1 MAWPPPRCPWSPA
14 PTSSRRLQND
24 GRATPQLGQG
34 SRRRDA
40 VRIAQ
45 VAGRGVRGRTGN
57 PVPRAGR
64 PRPVRRNTAFL
75 ARRPRRRS
83 HLDAAADGGTP
94 GRTEGLSHRPGVHQ
108 TQRPRSRP
116 YQPADSGGVGRGG
129 RLSVPHQLADVFGG
143 DVQPSRVRSRRRRIS
158 RRRHPACADG
168 EGGDPHRSRPAVT
181 PIYPFSAIVG
191 HDRLRLALLL
201 CAVRPEIGGVLI
213 RGEKGTAKSTAVRA
227 LAHVL
232 AEVDGASLVELP
244 IGATEDRVV
253 GSLDLQKVLR
263 DGEHAFSPGLLAR
276 AHGGVLYVDE
286 VNLLHDHLVDVI
298 LDAAAMGRVHVERD
312 GVSHSHEARF
322 VLIGTMNPE
331 EGELRPQLLDR
342 FGLTVD
348 VHASRDVEVRADVI
362 RQRMA
367 FEAEPAVF
375 AERYAEADAEL
386 ARRVAAA
393 RLRVGSVALPDNEL
407 RRIAALCAAFD
418 VDGMRADLVVARTA
432 VAHAAWRGA
441 SVVAEED
448 IRVAAEL
455 ALPHRR
461 RRDPFDDPGLDP
473 EQLDDAMAQA
483 RGAADE
489 PDPDP
494 PGGGES
500 TSAESSEDAVPQRN
514 SASHSRPSAAPSPV
528 FRTRALVVPG
538 VGEGAPGRRSRAR
551 NRTGKAISATD
562 ERDAGHGVHV
572 FGTLLATAARQRH
585 PGAPR
590 PQPEDVRRAI
600 REGREGNLV
609 IFVVDASGSMAARD
623 RMSAVSGAT
632 LSLLRDAY
640 QRRDKVAVITFR
652 QQDAQLLLP
661 PTTSV
666 HIAGR
671 RLARFD
677 TGGKTPLAQGLLA
690 ARDVVVREKARD
702 RARRSLVVV
711 LTDGRATGGPD
722 PLGRARVAA
731 ARLVAEGAAAVVID
745 CETSYV
751 RLGWAEELAM
761 QLGAPSVRLAQL
773 RADAL
778 TDVVRTAA

>member
-1 MAWPPPRCPWSPA
+1 
-14 PTSSRRLQND
+14 
-24 GRATPQLGQG
+24 
-34 SRRRDA
+34 
-40 VRIAQ
+40 V
-45 VAGRGVRGRTGN
+45 
-57 PVPRAGR
+57 
-64 PRPVRRNTAFL
+64 TAE
-75 ARRPRRRS
+75 
-83 HLDAAADGGTP
+83 P
-94 GRTEGLSHRPGVHQ
+94 G
-108 TQRPRSRP
+108 
-116 YQPADSGGVGRGG
+116 
-129 RLSVPHQLADVFGG
+129 
-143 DVQPSRVRSRRRRIS
+143 
-158 RRRHPACADG
+158 
-168 EGGDPHRSRPAVT
+168 
-181 PIYPFSAIVG
+181 YPFSALVG

-227 LAHVL
+227 LARVL
-232 AEVDGASLVELP
+232 TAVDAGARLVELP

-286 VNLLHDHLVDVI
+286 VNLLHDHLVDVL

-312 GVSHSHEARF
+312 GISHSHDARF

-348 VHASRDVEVRADVI
+348 VAASRDVDVRADVI
-362 RQRMA
+362 RARLA
-367 FEAEPAVF
+367 YEADPAGF
-375 AERYAEADAEL
+375 SSSYAEADAEL
-386 ARRVAAA
+386 ARRIA
-393 RLRVGSVALPDNEL
+393 RARALVGGVVLPDGEL

-441 SVVAEED
+441 EIVAEED

-473 EQLDDAMAQA
+473 QRLDEAMEEAGAQGADAES
-483 RGAADE
+483 G
-489 PDPDP
+489 PDDPEPDP
-494 PGGGES
+494 PGGGA
-500 TSAESSEDAVPQRN
+500 SADGSGESSGTQRD
-514 SASHSRPSAAPSPV
+514 SPPPTRPSAAPSGV
-528 FRTRALVVPG
+528 FRTKALTVPG

-551 NRTGKAISATD
+551 NRTGTVVSATAD
-562 ERDAGHGVHV
+562 PGEGHGVHV
-572 FGTLLATAARQRH
+572 FGTLLAAAGSQRVA
-585 PGAPR
+585 GRPR
-590 PQPEDVRRAI
+590 PGPEDVRRAV
-600 REGREGNLV
+600 RVGREGNLV

-623 RMSAVSGAT
+623 RMAAVGGAT

-652 QQDAQLLLP
+652 GDGARVLLP
-661 PTTSV
+661 PTSSV
-666 HIAGR
+666 YIASR

-677 TGGKTPLAQGLLA
+677 TGGRTPLAQGLLT

-702 RARRSLVVV
+702 RARRALVVV

-722 PLGRARVAA
+722 PVGRARAAA
-731 ARLVAEGAAAVVID
+731 ARLVAEGAAAVVVD
-745 CETSYV
+745 CETSFV
-751 RLGWAEELAM
+751 RLGLAADLAAH
-761 QLGAPSVRLAQL
+761 LGAPVVRLAHL
-773 RADAL
+773 HADELTRVVSRAD
-778 TDVVRTAA
+778 RTAA

>member
-1 MAWPPPRCPWSPA
+1 V
-14 PTSSRRLQND
+14 T
-24 GRATPQLGQG
+24 
-34 SRRRDA
+34 A
-40 VRIAQ
+40 V
-45 VAGRGVRGRTGN
+45 
-57 PVPRAGR
+57 
-64 PRPVRRNTAFL
+64 
-75 ARRPRRRS
+75 
-83 HLDAAADGGTP
+83 
-94 GRTEGLSHRPGVHQ
+94 
-108 TQRPRSRP
+108 
-116 YQPADSGGVGRGG
+116 
-129 RLSVPHQLADVFGG
+129 
-143 DVQPSRVRSRRRRIS
+143 
-158 RRRHPACADG
+158 
-168 EGGDPHRSRPAVT
+168 
-181 PIYPFSAIVG
+181 YPFSAIVG

-201 CAVRPEIGGVLI
+201 CAVRPGIGGVLI

-227 LAHVL
+227 LAQVL
-232 AEVDGASLVELP
+232 ASVDGASLVELP

-253 GSLDLQKVLR
+253 GSLDLQRVLR

-348 VHASRDVEVRADVI
+348 VRASRDVDVRADVI

-367 FEAEPAVF
+367 FEADPDDF

-393 RLRVGSVALPDNEL
+393 RASVDSVRLPDNEL

-441 SVVAEED
+441 DEVAEED
-448 IRVAAEL
+448 IRVAAAL

-473 EQLDDAMAQA
+473 DLLDEAMAQA
-483 RGAADE
+483 GETADEPE

-494 PGGGES
+494 DPPSGGETS
-500 TSAESSEDAVPQRN
+500 TGSESPVPQR
-514 SASHSRPSAAPSPV
+514 SSGSQTRQSAAPTPV

-551 NRTGKAISATD
+551 NRTGKAISATED
-562 ERDAGHGVHV
+562 WNAGHGVHL
-572 FGTLLATAARQRH
+572 FGTLLAAAGRQRR
-585 PGAPR
+585 PGRPR
-590 PQPEDVRRAI
+590 PQPDDVRRAI

-661 PTTSV
+661 PTSSV

-722 PLGRARVAA
+722 PLGRARTAA
-731 ARLVAEGAAAVVID
+731 ALLVAEGAAAVVVD
-745 CETSYV
+745 CETSHV
-751 RLGWAEELAM
+751 RLGLAEQLAGY
-761 QLGAPSVRLAQL
+761 LGAPAVRLTQL

>member
-1 MAWPPPRCPWSPA
+1 V
-14 PTSSRRLQND
+14 N
-24 GRATPQLGQG
+24 
-34 SRRRDA
+34 
-40 VRIAQ
+40 
-45 VAGRGVRGRTGN
+45 
-57 PVPRAGR
+57 
-64 PRPVRRNTAFL
+64 
-75 ARRPRRRS
+75 
-83 HLDAAADGGTP
+83 
-94 GRTEGLSHRPGVHQ
+94 
-108 TQRPRSRP
+108 
-116 YQPADSGGVGRGG
+116 
-129 RLSVPHQLADVFGG
+129 
-143 DVQPSRVRSRRRRIS
+143 
-158 RRRHPACADG
+158 
-168 EGGDPHRSRPAVT
+168 

-232 AEVDGASLVELP
+232 AAVDGASLVELP

-263 DGEHAFSPGLLAR
+263 DGDHAFSPGLLAR

-348 VHASRDVEVRADVI
+348 VHASRDVDVRADVI

-367 FEAEPAVF
+367 FEADPVGF
-375 AERYAEADAEL
+375 ADRYVAADTEL

-393 RLRVGSVALPDNEL
+393 RAAADSVCLPDNEL

-441 SVVAEED
+441 DVVAEED

-473 EQLDDAMAQA
+473 GRLDEAMAEA
-483 RGAADE
+483 GESAGEPDPD

-494 PGGGES
+494 PGGGEPAPGDGPDYS
-500 TSAESSEDAVPQRN
+500 VPQRN
-514 SASHSRPSAAPSPV
+514 SSSATRPSAAPSAV
-528 FRTRALVVPG
+528 FRTKALVVPG

-551 NRTGKAISATD
+551 NRTGTVVSATA

-572 FGTLLATAARQRH
+572 FATLLAAAGRQRV
-585 PGAPR
+585 PGRPR
-590 PQPEDVRRAI
+590 PQPDDVRRAV

-652 QQDAQLLLP
+652 QQDAQVLLP
-661 PTTSV
+661 PTSSV
-666 HIAGR
+666 HIASR

-690 ARDVVVREKARD
+690 ARDLVVREKARD
-702 RARRSLVVV
+702 RARRSLVIV

-722 PLGRARVAA
+722 PLGRARIAA
-731 ARLVAEGAAAVVID
+731 DRLLAEGAAAVVVD
-745 CETSYV
+745 CETSHV
-751 RLGWAEELAM
+751 RLGLAEQLAGH
-761 QLGAPSVRLAQL
+761 LGAPAVRLAQL
-773 RADAL
+773 RADDL
-778 TDVVRTAA
+778 TTLIKTQGDRSAA

>member
-1 MAWPPPRCPWSPA
+1 M
-14 PTSSRRLQND
+14 
-24 GRATPQLGQG
+24 
-34 SRRRDA
+34 
-40 VRIAQ
+40 
-45 VAGRGVRGRTGN
+45 
-57 PVPRAGR
+57 
-64 PRPVRRNTAFL
+64 
-75 ARRPRRRS
+75 
-83 HLDAAADGGTP
+83 
-94 GRTEGLSHRPGVHQ
+94 
-108 TQRPRSRP
+108 
-116 YQPADSGGVGRGG
+116 
-129 RLSVPHQLADVFGG
+129 
-143 DVQPSRVRSRRRRIS
+143 
-158 RRRHPACADG
+158 
-168 EGGDPHRSRPAVT
+168 T

-213 RGEKGTAKSTAVRA
+213 RGEKGTAKSTAVRG
-227 LAHVL
+227 LARVL
-232 AEVDGASLVELP
+232 AKIPDGGGGHLVELP

-263 DGEHAFSPGLLAR
+263 DGEHAFSPGLMAR

-286 VNLLHDHLVDVI
+286 VNLLHDHLVDVL

-312 GVSHSHEARF
+312 GVSHNHEARF

-348 VHASRDVEVRADVI
+348 VHASRDVDVRADVI

-367 FEAEPAVF
+367 FEADPGAF
-375 AERYAEADAEL
+375 AARYAEADAEL
-386 ARRVAAA
+386 AHRIAAA
-393 RLRVGSVALPDNEL
+393 RTSVSAVTLPDIEL

-441 SVVAEED
+441 DVVGEED

-473 EQLDDAMAQA
+473 DRLDEAMAQA
-483 RGAADE
+483 SESATDPDPDPE
-489 PDPDP
+489 PEPDP

-500 TSAESSEDAVPQRN
+500 AAASDYSVPQHN
-514 SASHSRPSAAPSPV
+514 SSSSTRPSAAPSTV
-528 FRTRALVVPG
+528 FRTKALVVPG

-551 NRTGKAISATD
+551 NRTGKVVSATED
-562 ERDAGHGVHV
+562 MQGGHGVHL
-572 FGTLLATAARQRH
+572 FGTLLAAAGRQRG
-585 PGAPR
+585 PGRPR
-590 PQPEDVRRAI
+590 PQPDDVRGAI

-623 RMSAVSGAT
+623 RMAAVGGAT
-632 LSLLRDAY
+632 MSLLRDAY
-640 QRRDKVAVITFR
+640 ERRDKVAVITFR

-661 PTTSV
+661 PTSSV
-666 HIAGR
+666 HIASR

-702 RARRSLVVV
+702 RARRTLVVV

-722 PLGRARVAA
+722 PLGRTRLAA
-731 ARLVAEGAAAVVID
+731 ARLVAEGAAAVVVD
-745 CETSYV
+745 CETSHV
-751 RLGWAEELAM
+751 RLGLAEQLAG

-773 RADAL
+773 RADSLA
-778 TDVVRTAA
+778 DVVRSAA

>member
-1 MAWPPPRCPWSPA
+1 
-14 PTSSRRLQND
+14 
-24 GRATPQLGQG
+24 
-34 SRRRDA
+34 
-40 VRIAQ
+40 
-45 VAGRGVRGRTGN
+45 
-57 PVPRAGR
+57 
-64 PRPVRRNTAFL
+64 
-75 ARRPRRRS
+75 
-83 HLDAAADGGTP
+83 
-94 GRTEGLSHRPGVHQ
+94 
-108 TQRPRSRP
+108 
-116 YQPADSGGVGRGG
+116 
-129 RLSVPHQLADVFGG
+129 
-143 DVQPSRVRSRRRRIS
+143 
-158 RRRHPACADG
+158 
-168 EGGDPHRSRPAVT
+168 VT
-181 PIYPFSAIVG
+181 YPFSAIVG
-191 HDRLRLALLL
+191 HDRLRLALVL

-213 RGEKGTAKSTAVRA
+213 RGEKGTAKSTAVRG
-227 LAHVL
+227 LAKVL
-232 AEVDGASLVELP
+232 SAVDGASLVELP

-286 VNLLHDHLVDVI
+286 VNLLHDHLVDVL

-348 VHASRDVEVRADVI
+348 VRASRDVDVRADVI

-367 FEAEPAVF
+367 FEADPAEF
-375 AERYAEADAEL
+375 AGQHADADAEL
-386 ARRVAAA
+386 ARRIAAA
-393 RLRVGSVALPDNEL
+393 RASIADVALPDNEL

-441 SVVAEED
+441 ETVVEDD

-473 EQLDDAMAQA
+473 GRLDEAMAEA
-483 RGAADE
+483 RDSADQPESE
-489 PDPDP
+489 PEHDPEP
-494 PGGGES
+494 PGGGGES
-500 TSAESSEDAVPQRN
+500 APANDAEFQMPQRN
-514 SASHSRPSAAPSPV
+514 SSSTARPSAAPSAV
-528 FRTRALVVPG
+528 FRTKALVVPG

-551 NRTGKAISATD
+551 NRTGTVISSTTQPGD
-562 ERDAGHGVHV
+562 GHGVHI
-572 FGTLLATAARQRH
+572 FATLLAAAGRQRG
-585 PGAPR
+585 PGRPR
-590 PQPEDVRRAI
+590 PAADDVRLAV

-623 RMSAVSGAT
+623 RMAAVSGAT

-661 PTTSV
+661 PTSSV

-671 RLARFD
+671 RLSRFD

-690 ARDVVVREKARD
+690 ARDVVLREKARD

-722 PLGRARVAA
+722 PLGRARTAA

-751 RLGWAEELAM
+751 RLGLAEQLADH
-761 QLGAPSVRLAQL
+761 LGAPAVRLAHL
-773 RADAL
+773 RADDL
-778 TDVVRTAA
+778 TAVVKTQAA